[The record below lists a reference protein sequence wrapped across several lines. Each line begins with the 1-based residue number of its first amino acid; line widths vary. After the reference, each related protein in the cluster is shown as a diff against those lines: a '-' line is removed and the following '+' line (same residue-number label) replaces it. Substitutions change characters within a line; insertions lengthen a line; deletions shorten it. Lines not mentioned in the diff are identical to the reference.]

1 MLPWMTV
8 GWTLLVAVADPDV
21 IAAVAA
27 VGCCSAVCCCF
38 FFYLSCFEWSMKD
51 FLAVNCPLTN
61 QYELNLNMNRNVNE
75 T

>member
-1 MLPWMTV
+1 MLLLLLL
-8 GWTLLVAVADPDV
+8 LLVAVLPFV
-21 IAAVAA
+21 V
-27 VGCCSAVCCCF
+27 V